1 MIAWRANACAAVA
14 VLAIALTTAA
24 TAQIG
29 APRRLIPQDDA
40 SGTGGTIPVPGLPGV
55 SVPPLGTPRLRDDA
69 VRDEGALKPLN
80 TGAIG
85 LLDER
90 NGGLPA
96 SLWAGS
102 TRRVI
107 DPLLAAVTP
116 ARLPALRD
124 LTRRALASSGAPP
137 TDEATPAAL
146 DFVALRAR
154 GLFRLGDR
162 EAAGNLADRVSR
174 NHADETAR
182 AVSRDVLFL
191 APDPAP
197 SCDLVREAI
206 ALYTQPDWQ
215 AALIACQTLQGD
227 ATRAQ
232 LGLTMLREQNAEED
246 DWLDRLVAFAS
257 GAKRALEGSRRELKP
272 HHLALF
278 AAGKTPPPAAALD
291 ASGPAVL
298 AAIALNES
306 FPSDARLRA
315 AEAAV
320 AAHALPGET
329 LAALY
334 DSVTLSAR
342 ETADAMALAERERGP
357 RARAALFKVVK
368 SQTPGLPRAEALG
381 KAMQIAERRGVAIAF
396 RRAVLDLALEIPP
409 ASESAPHAGVIARLL
424 LGEGRTQEASRW
436 FDLLR
441 LGSGIGEDGPSL
453 APLLYLG
460 GAADRNLIS
469 PEALRSWR
477 DAQGTA
483 GSPRV
488 LSRTRLLA
496 ELLDALGA
504 ASNELTTSGTGSP
517 VAAPAQLIRLSRA
530 ASQRHVGETLLLA
543 SAALNEASLR
553 DNPTAIGAVVR
564 ALREVGLAD
573 DARAVALDAALAAG
587 L

>member
-1 MIAWRANACAAVA
+1 LAN
-14 VLAIALTTAA
+14 
-24 TAQIG
+24 
-29 APRRLIPQDDA
+29 
-40 SGTGGTIPVPGLPGV
+40 
-55 SVPPLGTPRLRDDA
+55 PRLREDA

-80 TGAIG
+80 ATAIG

-96 SLWAGS
+96 TLWAGS
-102 TRRVI
+102 SRRAI

-137 TDEATPAAL
+137 AEEATPETL
-146 DFVALRAR
+146 DFAALRAR
-154 GLFRLGDR
+154 GLLRLGDID
-162 EAAGNLADRVSR
+162 AARSLAERVTRS
-174 NHADETAR
+174 HDDETAR
-182 AVSRDVLFL
+182 GVSRDAVFL
-191 APDPAP
+191 GSDPAP
-197 SCDLVREAI
+197 ACDLVRESI
-206 ALYTQPDWQ
+206 STYTKPDWQ
-215 AALIACQTLQGD
+215 AALIACQALAGD

-246 DWLDRLVAFAS
+246 DWLDRLVALGG
-257 GAKRALEGSRRELKP
+257 GAKRALEGGRQELKP
-272 HHLALF
+272 HHVPLF
-278 AAGKTPPPAAALD
+278 AAAKAAPPAAALD
-291 ASGPAVL
+291 ASGPAIL
-298 AAIALNES
+298 AAIAVNEA
-306 FPSDARLRA
+306 FPIDARLRA

-320 AAHALPGET
+320 AAHAIAGEG
-329 LAALY
+329 LANLY
-334 DSVTLSAR
+334 DGVTLNPR
-342 ETADAMALAERERGP
+342 ETADAMAFAERERGP
-357 RARAALFKVVK
+357 RARGALFKVIK
-368 SQTPGLPRAEALG
+368 SQTAGLPRAEAIS

-396 RRAVLDLALEIPP
+396 RRAVLDLTLEIPP
-409 ASESAPHAGVIARLL
+409 AAESAPHAGLIARLL

-441 LGSGIGEDGPSL
+441 PGSGAGDTGASL

-477 DAQGTA
+477 DAQGAA

-496 ELLDALGA
+496 ELLDGLGV
-504 ASNELTTSGTGSP
+504 SSTELTTSGVAAA

-530 ASQRHVGETLLLA
+530 SSQRHVGETVLLA
-543 SAALNEASLR
+543 AAVLNESSLR

-564 ALREVGLAD
+564 ALRDAGLAD
-573 DARAVALDAALAAG
+573 DARRVALDAALAAG